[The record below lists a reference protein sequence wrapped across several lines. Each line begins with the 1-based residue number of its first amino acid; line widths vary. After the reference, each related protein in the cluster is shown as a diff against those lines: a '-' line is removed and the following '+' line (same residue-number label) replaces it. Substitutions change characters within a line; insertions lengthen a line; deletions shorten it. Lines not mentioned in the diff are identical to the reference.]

1 MESDVTTAASKWN
14 RNSLIQFE
22 NEIAELF
29 NSGQIPA
36 PIHLNHGSEDQ
47 LIDIFREVEDQ
58 DWIFCS
64 WRSHY
69 QALLKGVPS
78 EKVRQDIIN
87 LKSIAL
93 TFPEHR
99 FFSSAI
105 VGGGLPQAVG
115 VAMGI
120 KRRGGSEHVWCF
132 IGDMTAEIGM
142 ASTAI
147 KYSEA
152 HSLPVTFVVEDNEV
166 SVMTPTH
173 QTWGS
178 GKSTYK
184 RRRPSNVRYFEYKS
198 RYPHAGAGVR
208 VEF

>member
-1 MESDVTTAASKWN
+1 MTTALTNWS
-14 RNSLIQFE
+14 RDSLVSFE
-22 NEIAELF
+22 TEIAELF

-36 PIHLNHGSEDQ
+36 PVHLNYGSEDE
-47 LIDIFREVEDQ
+47 LIDIFRDVDDQ

-69 QALLKGVPS
+69 QALLKGVPA
-78 EKVRQDIIN
+78 ERVRQEIMN

-93 TFPEHR
+93 VFPEHR

-132 IGDMTAEIGM
+132 IGDMTAEMGM
-142 ASTAI
+142 ANTAI
-147 KYSEA
+147 KYSTA
-152 HSLPVTFVVEDNEV
+152 QNLPVTFVVENNGV

-173 QTWGS
+173 QAWGLDE
-178 GKSTYK
+178 STFK
-184 RRRPSNVRYFEYKS
+184 RARPGNVRYFEYKS
-198 RYPHAGAGVR
+198 KYPHAGAGVR

>member
-1 MESDVTTAASKWN
+1 MEFKVTTASTKWS
-14 RNSLIQFE
+14 RDSLVSFE
-22 NEIAELF
+22 TEIAELF

-36 PIHLNHGSEDQ
+36 PVHLNYGSEDE
-47 LIDIFREVEDQ
+47 LIDIFRDVDDQ

-69 QALLKGVPS
+69 QALLKGVS
-78 EKVRQDIIN
+78 AERVRQEIMN

-93 TFPEHR
+93 VFPEHR

-132 IGDMTAEIGM
+132 IGDMTAEMGM
-142 ASTAI
+142 AHTAI
-147 KYSEA
+147 KYSA
-152 HSLPVTFVVEDNEV
+152 AQNLPVTFVVENNGV

-173 QTWGS
+173 QVWGLNE
-178 GKSTYK
+178 STFK
-184 RRRPSNVRYFEYKS
+184 RARPDNVRYFEYKS
-198 RYPHAGAGVR
+198 KYPHAGAGVR

>member
-1 MESDVTTAASKWN
+1 MTTASSAWT
-14 RNSLIQFE
+14 RDSLIQFE
-22 NEIAELF
+22 TEIAELF

-36 PIHLNHGSEDQ
+36 PVHLNYGSEDQ
-47 LIDIFREVEDQ
+47 LLEIFREVEDQ

-78 EKVRQDIIN
+78 DEVREEIIN

-93 TFPEHR
+93 TFPAHR

-120 KRRGGSEHVWCF
+120 KRSGGSEHVWCF
-132 IGDMTAEIGM
+132 IGDMTAEMGM

-147 KYSEA
+147 KYSQA
-152 HSLPVTFVVEDNEV
+152 HDLPVTFVVENNEV

-178 GKSTYK
+178 GESSFKHQ
-184 RRRPSNVRYFEYKS
+184 RPSNVRYFEYKS
-198 RYPHAGAGVR
+198 KYPHAGAGVR